1 VVGDPRTEVRGFV
14 YRAVDTPTKV
24 KYTEPKDWVRLEE
37 DMEILAVGS
46 VALDTI
52 EIPSHKVTDI
62 LGGSGTFFAFCAS
75 FFAPVRLVSVVGQ
88 DFPEKYLRFLQK
100 HKIDIAGIVKTEGR
114 SFRWHGKYSEC
125 MDKRETV
132 SVEPGCLEDAK
143 PIIPDDYRAS
153 RYVFLG
159 NCSPELQ
166 LHILRQVRK
175 PKLVF
180 ADTMDI
186 WLAKKRRELL
196 RLLRRVD
203 VFTINDSEAQTLAG
217 ESSLMNAA
225 AKITRLGPKIIVVK
239 KGSNGVLLYAAGEF
253 VALPAFPV
261 REVRDTTGAGDSFA
275 GGFVGSLA
283 QSGRVS
289 LDSLKKALANGTV
302 MAQFAIRGFGLEY
315 LKKLTRRE
323 IEVKFREYCGMLKI
337 CE

>member
-1 VVGDPRTEVRGFV
+1 
-14 YRAVDTPTKV
+14 
-24 KYTEPKDWVRLEE
+24 
-37 DMEILAVGS
+37 
-46 VALDTI
+46 
-52 EIPSHKVTDI
+52 
-62 LGGSGTFFAFCAS
+62 
-75 FFAPVRLVSVVGQ
+75 
-88 DFPEKYLRFLQK
+88 
-100 HKIDIAGIVKTEGR
+100 
-114 SFRWHGKYSEC
+114 
-125 MDKRETV
+125 
-132 SVEPGCLEDAK
+132 
-143 PIIPDDYRAS
+143 
-153 RYVFLG
+153 
-159 NCSPELQ
+159 
-166 LHILRQVRK
+166 
-175 PKLVF
+175 
-180 ADTMDI
+180 
-186 WLAKKRRELL
+186 
-196 RLLRRVD
+196 
-203 VFTINDSEAQTLAG
+203 
-217 ESSLMNAA
+217 MNAA

>member
-1 VVGDPRTEVRGFV
+1 MSGLRNN
-14 YRAVDTPTKV
+14 
-24 KYTEPKDWVRLEE
+24 
-37 DMEILAVGS
+37 MEILAVGS

-52 EIPSHKVTDI
+52 ETPSRKVTDV

-75 FFAPVRLVSVVGQ
+75 FFAPVNLVSVIGS
-88 DFPEKYLRFLQK
+88 DFPEKYLKSLQK
-100 HKIDIAGIVKTEGR
+100 HKIDIAGIVKTDER

-143 PIIPDDYRAS
+143 PRIPDNYRDS

-159 NCSPELQ
+159 NCGPELQ
-166 LHILRQVRK
+166 LYVLRQVRK

-186 WLAKKRRELL
+186 WIASRRRELL
-196 RLLRRVD
+196 QLLRRVD

-217 ESSLMNAA
+217 ESNLMNAA
-225 AKITRLGPKIIVVK
+225 AKIARLGPDIVVVK
-239 KGSNGVLLYAAGEF
+239 KGSNGVLLHTRGEF
-253 VALPAFPV
+253 VTLPAFPV
-261 REVRDTTGAGDSFA
+261 REVRDATGAGDSFA

-289 LDSLKKALANGTV
+289 LDSLKKALAYGTV

-323 IEVKFREYCGMLKI
+323 IETKFKEYCGMLRI
-337 CE
+337 SI

>member
-1 VVGDPRTEVRGFV
+1 
-14 YRAVDTPTKV
+14 
-24 KYTEPKDWVRLEE
+24 
-37 DMEILAVGS
+37 MEILAVGS

-52 EIPSHKVTDI
+52 ETPSHKVTDI

-75 FFAPVRLVSVVGQ
+75 FFAPVRLVSVIGQ

-100 HKIDIAGIVKTEGR
+100 HKIDIAGIVKTDGR

-132 SVEPGCLEDAK
+132 SVEPGCLEGAK
-143 PIIPDDYRAS
+143 LTIPDNYRAS

-159 NCSPELQ
+159 NCGPELQ
-166 LHILRQVRK
+166 LYVLRQVKK

-186 WLAKKRRELL
+186 WIAKKRRELL
-196 RLLRRVD
+196 QLLRRVD

-217 ESSLMNAA
+217 EGNPMNAA
-225 AKITRLGPKIIVVK
+225 VKIARLGPKIIVLK
-239 KGSNGVLLYAAGEF
+239 KGSNGVLLYAMGRYI
-253 VALPAFPV
+253 ALPAFPV
-261 REVRDTTGAGDSFA
+261 RDVRDTTGAGDSFA

-283 QSGRVS
+283 QSGSTS
-289 LDSLKKALANGTV
+289 LDSLKKALADGTV

-323 IEVKFREYCGMLKI
+323 IELKFKEYCGMLRIAPHK
-337 CE
+337 